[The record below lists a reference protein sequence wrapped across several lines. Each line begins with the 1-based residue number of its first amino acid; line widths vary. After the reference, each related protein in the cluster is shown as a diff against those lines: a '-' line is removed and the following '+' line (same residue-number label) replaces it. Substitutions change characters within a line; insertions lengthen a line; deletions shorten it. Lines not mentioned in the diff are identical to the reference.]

1 MVTTP
6 DEDALKITEIKTK
19 DLEYFISLVDKTV
32 AGHKMTDS
40 NFESS
45 TMDKILS
52 NNIECYREIVYE
64 RKSQLC
70 GKFHRCLIF

>member
-19 DLEYFISLVDKTV
+19 DLEYFITLVDKAV

-45 TMDKILS
+45 TMGKMLPNS
-52 NNIECYREIVYE
+52 TACYQE
-64 RKSQLC
+64 RLC
-70 GKFHRCLIF
+70 KMRSLLIWQISLVF